1 MGRLLDEGWS
11 MRVLVRDASKL
22 EDSVRQRVEVVEGG
36 AESDEDIARAMAV
49 AKGSGFRCTQWAAEF
64 RPRPSRPSQ
73 QLCGEVE
80 SEGARVERRC
90 GTLNRLGR
98 DDGHMR
104 TVLKVMAKQRRNP

>member
-1 MGRLLDEGWS
+1 MECLLYEGWS
-11 MRVLVRDASKL
+11 IRVLVRDASKL
-22 EDSVRQRVEVVEGG
+22 EASVRQRVEVVE
-36 AESDEDIARAMAV
+36 
-49 AKGSGFRCTQWAAEF
+49 
-64 RPRPSRPSQ
+64 
-73 QLCGEVE
+73 GEVE